1 MTRQKNTNGRTQI
14 HAAVPAFF
22 RLASRISPSLAGR
35 LARLLFLRTRRHPV
49 PEREAAVLES
59 AERHELA
66 TERGRAVAW
75 VWGRPMPA
83 DAREPTIYLLHGWE
97 GRGSQLGPF
106 VGPLRRAGFRVVAVD
121 APGHGEAPGRSSSLV
136 ALGAALEAAV
146 ERWSPDSGEAAAGGA
161 GVIAHSAAAVGAT
174 WALSRGL
181 PVERAFFVAPGAD
194 IVAYTRY
201 YGGLL
206 GLSSRAVRELAIA
219 IERRI
224 GVLYAELE
232 PLRLA
237 PEMTVPLHVVTDRD
251 DDEAPLPSVEKL
263 VRSWPGATL
272 RVTEDLGHRRILR
285 DREVVEEAVRFFTGA
300 ASPATR
306 PGGGAS
312 DPVGEGRD
320 REVPELAEAGR

>member
-1 MTRQKNTNGRTQI
+1 MTRRKKTNGRTKI
-14 HAAVPAFF
+14 PGAIRGFF
-22 RLASRISPSLAGR
+22 QRASRVSPALAGR

-49 PEREAAVLES
+49 PEREATVLES
-59 AERHELA
+59 AERFELA

-83 DAREPTIYLLHGWE
+83 DARVPTVYLLHGWE
-97 GRGSQLGPF
+97 GRGSQLGSF

-121 APGHGEAPGRSSSLV
+121 APGHGEAPGGSSSLV
-136 ALGAALEAAV
+136 ALGAALTAAV
-146 ERWSPDSGEAAAGGA
+146 ERWSPDSGETAEGAA
-161 GVIAHSAAAVGAT
+161 GVIAHSAGAVGTT

-181 PVERAFFVAPGAD
+181 SVERAFYVSPGAD

-206 GLSSRAVRELAIA
+206 GLTPSAVRELTIS

-224 GVLYAELE
+224 GILYAELE

-237 PEMTVPLHVVTDRD
+237 PEMTAALHVTTDRED
-251 DDEAPLPSVEKL
+251 WEAPLPSVEKL

-272 RVTEDLGHRRILR
+272 RVTQGLGHRRILR
-285 DREVVEEAVRFFTGA
+285 DPEVVEEAVRFFTGKGAEA
-300 ASPATR
+300 APAN
-306 PGGGAS
+306 GGEAS
-312 DPVGEGRD
+312 D
-320 REVPELAEAGR
+320 REVQELAEAGR